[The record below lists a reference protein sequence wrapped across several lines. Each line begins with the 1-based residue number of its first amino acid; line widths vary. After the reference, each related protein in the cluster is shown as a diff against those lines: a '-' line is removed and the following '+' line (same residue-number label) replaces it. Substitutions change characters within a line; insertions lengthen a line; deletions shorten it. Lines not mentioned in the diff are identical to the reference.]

1 VRFLSQLFAPS
12 LLRALVGRTVAVAV
26 GALLVLAAVA
36 LYESNDL
43 IAKQF
48 EDEAN
53 IVAEAARVDILGQ
66 SKLMLAQASLIA
78 GLPTTRELT
87 EARDRASIEAFLLPQ
102 KSRLSVD
109 IMNIAD
115 LNGLYIGGGQDFEP
129 GESLNPELVI
139 AAVAASQQSWIIAD
153 EPGRGLVIR
162 AIWVIRGTVSRTGE
176 QENIGYVEL
185 GSFLGDEYLQTINTK
200 SDAQLALVWN
210 GKVRAS
216 TTPISADTTFPTVEQ
231 VDSAPGDVYFQNVTL
246 GDQSYYGIFQVVREG
261 AQRGNPPILAVM
273 LPLAGLEA
281 AQRTLLV
288 ILFVLAAGLIGL
300 VTFFAYRSAAT
311 MTRPLEELAAA
322 AQQIEAGDL
331 GVRIRQRSQHEI
343 GTLERAFDT
352 MARSL
357 NERERAQQEYLAEVR
372 TVNEVADAVVGVTD
386 RERIFAESLSR
397 MVALFHADGAS
408 IVIREDAPGAP
419 MGSGGRLIAPTT
431 IGVDAETAVML
442 ATRVLV
448 NPVYDPNQIQHLH
461 VPQSPLPHVAH
472 IPLSAR
478 GRAAGLLS
486 AYFKTP
492 REITDT
498 EARALRTI
506 ARLVSVAKENADLV
520 NELKD
525 NNLQLERANRLK
537 SEFLASVS
545 HELRTPMNAII
556 GYTKLML
563 DGLDGDLTE
572 QQTADLERVVQ
583 AADNLLGLI
592 NGLLDLAKI
601 EAGKMELNVEEVD
614 IPLVIDDV
622 IELIRPS
629 ADAKSLSLRADVAST
644 LPTAWA
650 DRARIRQVLVN
661 LMANAVKFTEH
672 GGVTIRATIV
682 DGWITI
688 AVVDTGVGIPPE
700 AQTYIFDEFR
710 QVDASTTRRYGGTGL
725 GLAISKRLIA
735 LHGGRIWVESNVGV
749 GSTFL
754 FTLPVRVRAA
764 ALAEGSLAGA
774 AARS

>member
-1 VRFLSQLFAPS
+1 MRLFSQLFSPS

-26 GALLVLAAVA
+26 GALVVLAAVA
-36 LYESNDL
+36 IYESNDL

-53 IVAEAARVDILGQ
+53 IVAQAAANDIQ
-66 SKLMLAQASLIA
+66 DQATLMLRQASLIA

-87 EARDRASIEAFLLPQ
+87 EGRDRASIEAFLLPQ
-102 KSRLSVD
+102 KSRLNVD
-109 IMNIAD
+109 FMNVSD
-115 LNGLYIGGGQDFEP
+115 LHGVLMGGAQDFVT
-129 GESLNPELVI
+129 GEKLNPELVI
-139 AAVAASQQSWIIAD
+139 AAEAQAQQSWILSD

-162 AIWVIRGTVSRTGE
+162 ALWVIRGKE
-176 QENIGYVEL
+176 QENIGYVEV
-185 GSFLGDEYLQTINTK
+185 GYALGDGYLKSINTK
-200 SDAQLALVWN
+200 SDAQLALIWN

-216 TTPISADTTFPTVEQ
+216 TRSISEDTPFPTVEQ
-231 VDSAPGDVYFQNVTL
+231 VDAAPRDVYFQNVKL
-246 GDQSYYGIFQVVREG
+246 GEANYYGIFQVVR

-273 LPLAGLEA
+273 LPLAGLET

-300 VTFFAYRSAAT
+300 VTFFAYRSATA
-311 MTRPLEELAAA
+311 MTKPLEDLAAA
-322 AQQIEAGDL
+322 AQKIEAGDL
-331 GVRIRQRSQHEI
+331 GVRIRQRSHHEI

-357 NERERAQQEYLAEVR
+357 SERERAQQEYMAEVR

-397 MVALFHADGAS
+397 MVALFRADGAS

-419 MGSGGRLIAPTT
+419 AGSGGRLIAPTT
-431 IGVDAETAVML
+431 IGVDSETAVML

-461 VPQSPLPHVAH
+461 VPSAPMPYIAH

-486 AYFKTP
+486 AYFKAP

-601 EAGKMELNVEEVD
+601 EAGKMELNIEEVD

-622 IELIRPS
+622 IELIRAS
-629 ADAKSLSLRADVAST
+629 ADAKGLTLRADVAST
-644 LPTAWA
+644 LPSAWA

-672 GGVTIRATIV
+672 GGVTMRATIV
-682 DGWITI
+682 DGWITV
-688 AVVDTGVGIPPE
+688 AVADTGVGIPPE

-735 LHGGRIWVESNVGV
+735 LHGGRIWVESTVGV

-764 ALAEGSLAGA
+764 ALTEGPLTGA

>member
-1 VRFLSQLFAPS
+1 MRFVSQLFAPS

-26 GALLVLAAVA
+26 GALVVLAAIA

-43 IAKQF
+43 ITKQF
-48 EDEAN
+48 EEEAT
-53 IVAEAARVDILGQ
+53 IVAQAAANDIEGQ
-66 SKLMLAQASLIA
+66 STLLVRQASLLA
-78 GLPTTRELT
+78 GLPTIRELA
-87 EARDRASIEAFLLPQ
+87 EDRDRSALDAFLLPQ
-102 KSRLSVD
+102 KSRLLVD
-109 IMNIAD
+109 FMNVAD
-115 LNGLYIGGGQDFEP
+115 LNGVLIGGAQDFKP
-129 GESLNPELVI
+129 GDMLKPDLVQLVQARAQSSWSLY
-139 AAVAASQQSWIIAD
+139 D
-153 EPGRGLVIR
+153 EPQGIVIR
-162 AIWVIRGTVSRTGE
+162 AIYVIRGKDQDPIAYMEV
-176 QENIGYVEL
+176 
-185 GSFLGDEYLQTINTK
+185 GSVLGDSYLKTINTK

-210 GKVRAS
+210 GKVRAA
-216 TTPISADTTFPTVEQ
+216 TATIPQSAVFPSVEQ
-231 VDSAPGDVYFQNVTL
+231 VDNAVGDVYVQDVNI
-246 GDQSYYGIFQVVREG
+246 GDRSYYGIFQVVRSQVTKPG
-261 AQRGNPPILAVM
+261 VLAVL
-273 LPLAGLEA
+273 LPLDALA
-281 AQRTLLV
+281 NAQRTLLL
-288 ILFVLAAGLIGL
+288 ILFVLAAGLIAL
-300 VTFFAYRSAAT
+300 VTFFAYRSATA
-311 MTRPLEELAAA
+311 MTKPLEDLAAA

-357 NERERAQQEYLAEVR
+357 SERERAQQEYLAEVR

-419 MGSGGRLIAPTT
+419 TGSGGRLVAPTI
-431 IGVDAETAVML
+431 IGVDADTAVML

-461 VPQSPLPHVAH
+461 VAQSPMPYVAH

-486 AYFKTP
+486 AYFKAP

-498 EARALRTI
+498 EARAMRTI

-572 QQTADLERVVQ
+572 QQNADLERVVQ

-601 EAGKMELNVEEVD
+601 EAGKMELSIEEVD
-614 IPLVIDDV
+614 VPLVIDDV
-622 IELIRPS
+622 IELVRPS
-629 ADAKSLSLRADVAST
+629 ADAKSLSLRAEIASA
-644 LPTAWA
+644 LPAAWA
-650 DRARIRQVLVN
+650 DRSRIRQVLVN

-672 GGVTIRATIV
+672 GGVTIRASMV
-682 DGWITI
+682 DGWITV
-688 AVVDTGVGIPPE
+688 AVADTGVGIPPE

-735 LHGGRIWVESNVGV
+735 LHGGRIWVDSSVGI

-764 ALAEGSLAGA
+764 ALVESGLSA
-774 AARS
+774 AVARP

>member
-1 VRFLSQLFAPS
+1 MRLFSQLFSPS

-26 GALLVLAAVA
+26 GALVVLAAVA
-36 LYESNDL
+36 IYESNDL

-53 IVAEAARVDILGQ
+53 IVAQAAANDIQ
-66 SKLMLAQASLIA
+66 DQANLMLRQASLIA

-87 EARDRASIEAFLLPQ
+87 EGRDRSQIEAFLLPQ
-102 KSRLSVD
+102 KSRLNVD
-109 IMNIAD
+109 FMNVSD
-115 LNGLYIGGGQDFEP
+115 LNGVLMGGAQDFVT
-129 GESLNPELVI
+129 GETLNPELVI
-139 AAVAASQQSWIIAD
+139 AAKAQAQQSWILSD

-162 AIWVIRGTVSRTGE
+162 AIWVIRGKE
-176 QENIGYVEL
+176 QENIGYVEV
-185 GSFLGDEYLQTINTK
+185 GYGLGDGYLKSINTK
-200 SDAQLALVWN
+200 SDAQLALIWN

-216 TTPISADTTFPTVEQ
+216 TSPIAADTPFPTVEQ
-231 VDSAPGDVYFQNVTL
+231 VDAAPRDTYFQNVKL
-246 GDQSYYGIFQVVREG
+246 GEANYYGIFQVVR

-273 LPLAGLEA
+273 LPLAGLES

-300 VTFFAYRSAAT
+300 VTFFAYRSATA
-311 MTRPLEELAAA
+311 MTKPLEELAAA

-331 GVRIRQRSQHEI
+331 GVRIRQRSHHEI

-357 NERERAQQEYLAEVR
+357 SERERAQQEYLAEVR
-372 TVNEVADAVVGVTD
+372 TVNEVADAVV
-386 RERIFAESLSR
+386 
-397 MVALFHADGAS
+397 ALFHADGAS

-419 MGSGGRLIAPTT
+419 TGSGGRLIAPTT
-431 IGVDAETAVML
+431 IGVTADTAVML

-461 VPQSPLPHVAH
+461 VPQSPLPYIAH

-486 AYFKTP
+486 AYFKAP

-601 EAGKMELNVEEVD
+601 EAGKMELNIEEVD

-622 IELIRPS
+622 IELIRAG
-629 ADAKSLSLRADVAST
+629 ADAKGLSLRADVAST

-672 GGVTIRATIV
+672 GGVTVRATIV
-682 DGWITI
+682 DGWITV

-735 LHGGRIWVESNVGV
+735 LHGGRIWVESTVGA

-764 ALAEGSLAGA
+764 ALAEGPLTGA

>member
-1 VRFLSQLFAPS
+1 MRFLSQLFAPS

-66 SKLMLAQASLIA
+66 KDLMLRQASLIA
-78 GLPTTRELT
+78 GLPDTRELT
-87 EARDRASIEAFLLPQ
+87 QTRDRASIEAFLLPQ
-102 KSRLSVD
+102 KSRLNVD
-109 IMNIAD
+109 YMNIAD
-115 LNGLYIGGGQDFEP
+115 LQGVLIGGGQDFEP
-129 GESLNPELVI
+129 GQKLNVELV
-139 AAVAASQQSWIIAD
+139 VAAEAQAQQSWIISD

-162 AIWVIRGTVSRTGE
+162 AIWVIRGSE

-185 GSFLGDEYLQTINTK
+185 GSVLGDDYLKTINTK
-200 SDAQLALVWN
+200 SDAQLALVWS

-216 TTPISADTTFPTVEQ
+216 TTPISDDTTFPTVAQ
-231 VDSAPGDVYFQNVTL
+231 VDSAPRDVYFQDVTL

-273 LPLAGLEA
+273 LPLEGLESA
-281 AQRTLLV
+281 RLTLLV

-300 VTFFAYRSAAT
+300 VTFFAYRSATA
-311 MTRPLEELAAA
+311 MTKPLEELAAA

-357 NERERAQQEYLAEVR
+357 SERDRTQQEYLAEVR

-419 MGSGGRLIAPTT
+419 TGSGGRLIAPTT
-431 IGVDAETAVML
+431 IGVDANTAVML

-448 NPVYDPNQIQHLH
+448 NPVYEPNQIQHLH
-461 VPQSPLPHVAH
+461 VPQSPMPYVAH

-486 AYFKTP
+486 AYFKAP

-572 QQTADLERVVQ
+572 QQTADLECVVQ

-592 NGLLDLAKI
+592 NGLFDLAKI
-601 EAGKMELNVEEVD
+601 EAGKMELNIEEVD

-622 IELIRPS
+622 IELIRAS
-629 ADAKSLSLRADVAST
+629 ADAKSLTLRAEVAGA

-661 LMANAVKFTEH
+661 LLANAVKFTEQ
-672 GGVTIRATIV
+672 GGVTIRATVV

-710 QVDASTTRRYGGTGL
+710 QVDASTTRRHGGTGL

-735 LHGGRIWVESNVGV
+735 LHGGRIWVDSSVGV
-749 GSTFL
+749 GSSFL

-764 ALAEGSLAGA
+764 ALTDGGLAGA

>member
-1 VRFLSQLFAPS
+1 MRFFSQLFAPS

-26 GALLVLAAVA
+26 GALVVLAAVA

-48 EDEAN
+48 EDEAT
-53 IVAEAARVDILGQ
+53 IVAQAAANGIEGQ
-66 SKLMLAQASLIA
+66 STLLVRQASLLA
-78 GLPTTRELT
+78 GLPTIRDLT
-87 EARDRASIEAFLLPQ
+87 EANDRDALDAFLLPQ
-102 KSRLSVD
+102 KSRLLVD
-109 IMNIAD
+109 FMDVAD
-115 LNGLYIGGGQDFEP
+115 LDGKLIGGAQDFKP
-129 GESLNPELVI
+129 GDTLKPDLLQLVQ
-139 AAVAASQQSWIIAD
+139 ARAQQSWSLSD
-153 EPGRGLVIR
+153 EPQGIVIR
-162 AIWVIRGTVSRTGE
+162 AIYVIRGKD
-176 QENIGYVEL
+176 QEPIGYMEVASIL
-185 GSFLGDEYLQTINTK
+185 DNSYLKSINTK
-200 SDAQLALVWN
+200 SDAQLALIWN
-210 GKVRAS
+210 GTVRAS
-216 TTPISADTTFPTVEQ
+216 TTTIPESVVFPSVEQ
-231 VDSAPGDVYFQNVTL
+231 VDNAVGDVFIQDVTL
-246 GDQSYYGIFQVVREG
+246 SGHDYYGIFQVVRSQVAKPG
-261 AQRGNPPILAVM
+261 VLAVL
-273 LPLAGLEA
+273 LPLDALA
-281 AQRTLLV
+281 ASQRTLLL
-288 ILFVLAAGLIGL
+288 ILFVLAASLIAL
-300 VTFFAYRSAAT
+300 VTFFAYRSATA
-311 MTRPLEELAAA
+311 MTRPLEDLAAA

-331 GVRIRQRSQHEI
+331 GVRIRRRSQHEI

-357 NERERAQQEYLAEVR
+357 SERDRAQQEYMAEVR

-419 MGSGGRLIAPTT
+419 LGSGGRLIAPTT
-431 IGVDAETAVML
+431 IGVTADTAVML

-486 AYFKTP
+486 AYFKAP

-583 AADNLLGLI
+583 AADNLLSLI

-614 IPLVIDDV
+614 VPLVIDDV
-622 IELIRPS
+622 IELMRAS
-629 ADAKSLSLRADVAST
+629 ADAKALTLRADIAST

-661 LMANAVKFTEH
+661 LVANAVKFTEH
-672 GGVTIRATIV
+672 GGVTIRATVV
-682 DGWITI
+682 DGWITL

-735 LHGGRIWVESNVGV
+735 LHGGRIWVDSTIGV
-749 GSTFL
+749 GSSFL

-764 ALAEGSLAGA
+764 ALAEGGLTGA

>member
-1 VRFLSQLFAPS
+1 MRLFSQLFSPS

-26 GALLVLAAVA
+26 GALVLLAAVA

-43 IAKQF
+43 ITKQF
-48 EDEAN
+48 DDEAN
-53 IVAEAARVDILGQ
+53 IVAQAAASEVQDQ
-66 SKLMLAQASLIA
+66 ANQMLRQASLIA

-87 EARDRASIEAFLLPQ
+87 EAGDRASIEAFLLPQ
-102 KSRLSVD
+102 KSRLNVD
-109 IMNIAD
+109 FMNVSD
-115 LNGLYIGGGQDFEP
+115 LHGVLLGGAQDFVT
-129 GESLNPELVI
+129 GEKLNPELVI
-139 AAVAASQQSWIIAD
+139 AAEAQAQQSWILSD

-162 AIWVIRGTVSRTGE
+162 AIWVIRGKE
-176 QENIGYVEL
+176 QENIGYVEV
-185 GSFLGDEYLQTINTK
+185 GYGLGDAYLKSINTK
-200 SDAQLALVWN
+200 SDAQLALIWN

-216 TTPISADTTFPTVEQ
+216 TTPIGAETTFPTVEQ
-231 VDSAPGDVYFQNVTL
+231 VDAAPGDVYAENVRL
-246 GDQSYYGIFQVVREG
+246 GEANYYGIFQVVR

-273 LPLAGLEA
+273 LPLASIES
-281 AQRTLLV
+281 AQRTLLA
-288 ILFVLAAGLIGL
+288 ILLVLAAGLIGL
-300 VTFFAYRSAAT
+300 VTFFAYRSATA
-311 MTRPLEELAAA
+311 MTKPLEELAAA

-331 GVRIRQRSQHEI
+331 GVRIRQRSHHEI

-357 NERERAQQEYLAEVR
+357 SERERAQQEYLAEVR

-419 MGSGGRLIAPTT
+419 TGSGGRLIAPTT
-431 IGVDAETAVML
+431 IGVTADTAVML

-461 VPQSPLPHVAH
+461 VPQSPLPYVAH

-486 AYFKTP
+486 AYFKTK

-520 NELKD
+520 NELRD

-601 EAGKMELNVEEVD
+601 EAGKMELNIEEVD

-622 IELIRPS
+622 IELMRAS

-682 DGWITI
+682 DGWITV

-735 LHGGRIWVESNVGV
+735 LHGGRIWAESTVGV

-764 ALAEGSLAGA
+764 ALPEGGLTGA

>member
-1 VRFLSQLFAPS
+1 
-12 LLRALVGRTVAVAV
+12 
-26 GALLVLAAVA
+26 
-36 LYESNDL
+36 
-43 IAKQF
+43 
-48 EDEAN
+48 
-53 IVAEAARVDILGQ
+53 
-66 SKLMLAQASLIA
+66 
-78 GLPTTRELT
+78 
-87 EARDRASIEAFLLPQ
+87 
-102 KSRLSVD
+102 
-109 IMNIAD
+109 
-115 LNGLYIGGGQDFEP
+115 
-129 GESLNPELVI
+129 
-139 AAVAASQQSWIIAD
+139 
-153 EPGRGLVIR
+153 
-162 AIWVIRGTVSRTGE
+162 
-176 QENIGYVEL
+176 
-185 GSFLGDEYLQTINTK
+185 
-200 SDAQLALVWN
+200 
-210 GKVRAS
+210 
-216 TTPISADTTFPTVEQ
+216 
-231 VDSAPGDVYFQNVTL
+231 
-246 GDQSYYGIFQVVREG
+246 
-261 AQRGNPPILAVM
+261 
-273 LPLAGLEA
+273 
-281 AQRTLLV
+281 QRTLLV

-300 VTFFAYRSAAT
+300 VTFFAYRSAAV
-311 MTRPLEELAAA
+311 MTRPLQDLAAA

-357 NERERAQQEYLAEVR
+357 SERERAQQEYLAEVR

-408 IVIREDAPGAP
+408 IVIREDAPGSP
-419 MGSGGRLIAPTT
+419 TGSGGRLIAPTT

-442 ATRVLV
+442 AARVLV

-486 AYFKTP
+486 AYFKAP

-601 EAGKMELNVEEVD
+601 EAGKMELNAEEVD

-622 IELIRPS
+622 IELMRAG

-661 LMANAVKFTEH
+661 LVANAVKFTEH

-735 LHGGRIWVESNVGV
+735 LHGGRIWVESTVGV

-764 ALAEGSLAGA
+764 ARPEGNLAGT

>member
-1 VRFLSQLFAPS
+1 MRLFSQLFSPS

-26 GALLVLAAVA
+26 GALVVLAAVA
-36 LYESNDL
+36 IYESQDL

-53 IVAEAARVDILGQ
+53 IVAQAAANDIQ
-66 SKLMLAQASLIA
+66 DQANLMLRQASLIA
-78 GLPTTRELT
+78 GLQKTTDVTL
-87 EARDRASIEAFLLPQ
+87 ARDRSQIEAFLLPQ
-102 KSRLSVD
+102 KSRLNVD
-109 IMNIAD
+109 FMNVSD
-115 LNGLYIGGGQDFEP
+115 LHGVLLGGAQDFVT
-129 GESLNPELVI
+129 GGKLHPELVI
-139 AAVAASQQSWIIAD
+139 AAEAQAQQSWIISD
-153 EPGRGLVIR
+153 EAGRGLVIR
-162 AIWVIRGTVSRTGE
+162 AIWVIRGRE
-176 QENIGYVEL
+176 QENIGYVEV
-185 GSFLGDEYLQTINTK
+185 GYALGDSYLKSINTK
-200 SDAQLALVWN
+200 SDAQLALIWN
-210 GKVRAS
+210 GKVRAE
-216 TTPISADTTFPTVEQ
+216 TTPIAEDTVFPTVQQ
-231 VDSAPGDVYFQNVTL
+231 VDAAPRDVYAQDVKL
-246 GDQSYYGIFQVVREG
+246 GDQNYHGIFQVVR

-273 LPLAGLEA
+273 LPLAGLES
-281 AQRTLLV
+281 AQRTLIL

-300 VTFFAYRSAAT
+300 VTFFAYRSAAA
-311 MTRPLEELAAA
+311 MTKPLEELAAA

-331 GVRIRQRSQHEI
+331 GVRIRQRSHHEI

-357 NERERAQQEYLAEVR
+357 SERDRAQQEYMAEVR

-419 MGSGGRLIAPTT
+419 LGSGGRLIAPTT
-431 IGVDAETAVML
+431 IGVTADTAVML

-486 AYFKTP
+486 AYFKAP

-601 EAGKMELNVEEVD
+601 EAGKMELNIEEVD

-622 IELIRPS
+622 IELIRAS

-682 DGWITI
+682 DGWITV

-735 LHGGRIWVESNVGV
+735 LHGGRIWVESTVGV

-764 ALAEGSLAGA
+764 ALTEGPLTGV

>member
-1 VRFLSQLFAPS
+1 VRFFSQLFAPS

-26 GALLVLAAVA
+26 GALVVLAAVA

-48 EDEAN
+48 EDEAT
-53 IVAEAARVDILGQ
+53 IVAQAAANGIEGQ
-66 SKLMLAQASLIA
+66 STLLVRQASLLA
-78 GLPTTRELT
+78 GLPTIRDLT
-87 EARDRASIEAFLLPQ
+87 EANDRDALDAFLLPQ
-102 KSRLSVD
+102 KSRLLVD
-109 IMNIAD
+109 FMDVAD
-115 LNGLYIGGGQDFEP
+115 LDGKLIGGAQDFKP
-129 GESLNPELVI
+129 GDTLKPDLLQLVQ
-139 AAVAASQQSWIIAD
+139 ARAQQSWSLSD
-153 EPGRGLVIR
+153 EPQGIVIR
-162 AIWVIRGTVSRTGE
+162 AIYVIRGKD
-176 QENIGYVEL
+176 QEPIGYMEVASIL
-185 GSFLGDEYLQTINTK
+185 DNSYLKSINTK
-200 SDAQLALVWN
+200 SDAQLALIWN
-210 GKVRAS
+210 GTVRAS
-216 TTPISADTTFPTVEQ
+216 TTTIPESVVFPSVEQ
-231 VDSAPGDVYFQNVTL
+231 VDNAVGDVFIQDVTL
-246 GDQSYYGIFQVVREG
+246 SGHDYYGIFQVVRSQVAKPG
-261 AQRGNPPILAVM
+261 VLAVL
-273 LPLAGLEA
+273 LPLDALA
-281 AQRTLLV
+281 ASQRTLLL
-288 ILFVLAAGLIGL
+288 ILFVLAASLIAL
-300 VTFFAYRSAAT
+300 VTFFAYRSATA
-311 MTRPLEELAAA
+311 MTRPLEDLAAA

-331 GVRIRQRSQHEI
+331 GVRIRRRSQHEI

-357 NERERAQQEYLAEVR
+357 SERDRAQQEYMAEVR

-419 MGSGGRLIAPTT
+419 LGSGGRLIAPTT
-431 IGVDAETAVML
+431 IGVTADTAVML

-486 AYFKTP
+486 AYFKAP

-583 AADNLLGLI
+583 AADNLLSLI

-614 IPLVIDDV
+614 VPLVIDDV
-622 IELIRPS
+622 IELMRAS
-629 ADAKSLSLRADVAST
+629 ADAKALTLRADIAST

-661 LMANAVKFTEH
+661 LVANAVKFTEH
-672 GGVTIRATIV
+672 GGVTIRATVV
-682 DGWITI
+682 DGWITL

-735 LHGGRIWVESNVGV
+735 LHGGRIWVDSTIGV
-749 GSTFL
+749 GSSFL

-764 ALAEGSLAGA
+764 ALAEGGLTGA

>member
-1 VRFLSQLFAPS
+1 MRFFTQLFAPS
-12 LLRALVGRTVAVAV
+12 LLRALVGRTVAVAI
-26 GALLVLAAVA
+26 GALVVLAAVA
-36 LYESNDL
+36 LYESNEL
-43 IAKQF
+43 VTRQF

-53 IVAEAARVDILGQ
+53 VVAVAAKNDIQDQKDLALKAAQLMAGLDTTRALAEAKDRQ
-66 SKLMLAQASLIA
+66 SL
-78 GLPTTRELT
+78 
-87 EARDRASIEAFLLPQ
+87 EAFLLPQ
-102 KSRLSVD
+102 KSRLRVDFMSVSD
-109 IMNIAD
+109 IDGHLIA
-115 LNGLYIGGGQDFEP
+115 GAQDFVP
-129 GESLNPELVI
+129 GETLLPQILTD
-139 AAVAASQQSWIIAD
+139 ALAGAQQSWVLTD
-153 EPGRGLVIR
+153 EPAHGLVIR
-162 AIWVIRGTVSRTGE
+162 AIWEIRSNKDGEKIGFLEVGT
-176 QENIGYVEL
+176 IL
-185 GSFLGDEYLQTINTK
+185 GNDYLKAINTK
-200 SDAQLALVWN
+200 SDAQIALIWN
-210 GKVRAS
+210 GKVRAY
-216 TTPISADTTFPTVEQ
+216 TTEIPDGVAFPTLEQ
-231 VDSAPGDVYFQNVTL
+231 VDGAPGDVVAQDVKIGERNF
-246 GDQSYYGIFQVVREG
+246 YGIFRVIG
-261 AQRGNPPILAVM
+261 QRATLGVLAVL
-273 LPLAGLEA
+273 LPVDALNNS
-281 AQRTLLV
+281 QRALLV
-288 ILFVLAAGLIGL
+288 IMFVLAAGLIGL
-300 VTFFAYRSAAT
+300 VTFFAYRSATA
-311 MTRPLEELAAA
+311 MTKPLEDLAAA

-331 GVRIRQRSQHEI
+331 GVRIRQRSHHEI

-357 NERERAQQEYLAEVR
+357 SERQRAQEEYMAEVR

-431 IGVDAETAVML
+431 IGVTADTAVML

-461 VPQSPLPHVAH
+461 VPQTPLPYVAH

-486 AYFKTP
+486 AYFKGP

-601 EAGKMELNVEEVD
+601 EAGKMELNIEEVD

-622 IELIRPS
+622 IELMRAH
-629 ADAKSLSLRADVAST
+629 ADAKSLTLRADVAIS
-644 LPTAWA
+644 LPAAWA

-672 GGVTIRATIV
+672 GGVTVRATIV

-735 LHGGRIWVESNVGV
+735 LHGGRIWVESTVGA

-754 FTLPVRVRAA
+754 FTLPVRVRAT
-764 ALAEGSLAGA
+764 ALTEGPLTGA

>member
-1 VRFLSQLFAPS
+1 MRLFAQLFSPS

-26 GALLVLAAVA
+26 AALVVLAAVA

-48 EDEAN
+48 QDEAE
-53 IVAEAARVDILGQ
+53 IVATAAHNDIQ
-66 SKLMLAQASLIA
+66 EQASLMLRSASLIA
-78 GLPTTRELT
+78 GLPTTREFT
-87 EARDRASIEAFLLPQ
+87 QTRDRAALEAFLLPQ
-102 KSRLSVD
+102 KSRLSPGGASGNVD
-109 IMNIAD
+109 YMNVAD
-115 LNGLYIGGGQDFEP
+115 LDGVLIAGAQDFRP
-129 GESLNPELVI
+129 GETLHPELV
-139 AAVAASQQSWIIAD
+139 VAAKASSQQSWVLSD
-153 EPGRGLVIR
+153 EPGGLVIR
-162 AIWVIRGTVSRTGE
+162 AIWEIRGSDQDR
-176 QENIGYVEL
+176 IGYLEV
-185 GSFLGDEYLQTINTK
+185 GGILGDAYLKNINTK

-210 GKVRAS
+210 GSVRAS
-216 TTPISADTTFPTVEQ
+216 TTPLADDSSFPTVDQ
-231 VDSAPGDVYFQNVTL
+231 VESSPGDVSVKDVTIN
-246 GDQSYYGIFQVVREG
+246 GRNYYGIFQIVR
-261 AQRGNPPILAVM
+261 AQRASPGVLAVL
-273 LPLAGLEA
+273 LPLDDLAA

-288 ILFVLAAGLIGL
+288 ILFVLAAGLIAL
-300 VTFFAYRSAAT
+300 VTFFAYRSATA

-331 GVRIRQRSQHEI
+331 GVRVRQRSAHEI

-357 NERERAQQEYLAEVR
+357 SERERAQQEYLAEVR

-419 MGSGGRLIAPTT
+419 AGSGGRLIAPTT
-431 IGVDAETAVML
+431 VGVDAETAVML

-448 NPVYDPNQIQHLH
+448 NPVYDPNQIQHLSI
-461 VPQSPLPHVAH
+461 PNSPMPHVAH

-563 DGLDGDLTE
+563 DGLDGELTE

-614 IPLVIDDV
+614 LSLVIDDV

-629 ADAKSLSLRADVAST
+629 AETKALSLRTEIAGS

-672 GGVTIRATIV
+672 GGVTIRASIV

-735 LHGGRIWVESNVGV
+735 LHGGRIWVDSSVGV

-764 ALAEGSLAGA
+764 APADGGLAAA

>member
-1 VRFLSQLFAPS
+1 MAVA
-12 LLRALVGRTVAVAV
+12 ALV
-26 GALLVLAAVA
+26 LLAAVA
-36 LYESNDL
+36 LYESNEL
-43 IAKQF
+43 ITDQF
-48 EDEAN
+48 EDEAS
-53 IVAEAARVDILGQ
+53 IVAQTAAKDVDNQ
-66 SKLMLAQASLIA
+66 SVLMLRAASLLA
-78 GLPTTRELT
+78 GIPTIRDLTVEGDREALT
-87 EARDRASIEAFLLPQ
+87 AFLLQQ
-102 KSRLSVD
+102 KSRLNVD
-109 IMNIAD
+109 IMNVAD
-115 LNGLYIGGGQDFEP
+115 VNGLLIAGGQDFEK
-129 GESLNPELVI
+129 GQSLLPELITLVN
-139 AAVAASQQSWIIAD
+139 AGATQSWVLHD
-153 EPGRGLVIR
+153 EPGTGLQIR
-162 AIWVIRGTVSRTGE
+162 AMYIIRGDD
-176 QENIGYVEL
+176 QEPVGYMEV
-185 GSFLGDEYLQTINTK
+185 GSLLGDAYLSGINTK
-200 SDAQLALVWN
+200 SDAHIALIWN
-210 GKVRAS
+210 GRVRAS
-216 TTPISADTTFPTVEQ
+216 TTMFAEGAVLPSVEQ
-231 VDSAPGDVYFQNVTL
+231 VDSAPNDLLVQHVTL
-246 GDQSYYGIFQVVREG
+246 GDREYYGIFQVMRS
-261 AQRGNPPILAVM
+261 QRANPGVLAVM
-273 LPLAGLEA
+273 LPTEGVAA
-281 AQRTLLV
+281 AQRTLLL
-288 ILFVLAAGLIGL
+288 ILFVLSAGLIAL
-300 VTFFAYRSAAT
+300 ITFFAYRSATA
-311 MTRPLEELAAA
+311 MTKPLAELAAA

-357 NERERAQQEYLAEVR
+357 SERERAQQEYLAEVR

-397 MVALFHADGAS
+397 MVALFHADGGS

-419 MGSGGRLIAPTT
+419 VGSGGRLVAPTT
-431 IGVDAETAVML
+431 IGVDADTAVML

-448 NPVYDPNQIQHLH
+448 NPVFDPNQIQHLH
-461 VPQSPLPHVAH
+461 IPQSRIPHVAH
-472 IPLSAR
+472 IALSAR

-486 AYFKTP
+486 AYFKAP
-492 REITDT
+492 RQITDT

-601 EAGKMELNVEEVD
+601 EAGKMEMNIEEVD
-614 IPLVIDDV
+614 IPIVINDV
-622 IELIRPS
+622 IELMHAS
-629 ADAKSLSLRADVAST
+629 ADSKSLSLRADVAET
-644 LPTAWA
+644 LPAAWA

-661 LMANAVKFTEH
+661 LLANAVKFTEH

-688 AVVDTGVGIPPE
+688 AVIDTGVGIPPE

-735 LHGGRIWVESNVGV
+735 LHGGRIWVESTMGV

-754 FTLPVRVRAA
+754 FTLPVRVRPA
-764 ALAEGSLAGA
+764 ALPDGA
-774 AARS
+774 LSGVGVRS

>member
-1 VRFLSQLFAPS
+1 VGFLNQLFAPS

-26 GALLVLAAVA
+26 GALVVLAAIA

-43 IAKQF
+43 ITKQF
-48 EDEAN
+48 EDEATV
-53 IVAEAARVDILGQ
+53 VAQAAANDITDQ
-66 SKLMLAQASLIA
+66 SSLLVRQASLLA
-78 GLPTTRELT
+78 GLPTIRELT
-87 EARDRASIEAFLLPQ
+87 EANDRGSLEAFLLPQ
-102 KSRLSVD
+102 KSRLLVD
-109 IMNIAD
+109 IMNVSDI
-115 LNGLYIGGGQDFEP
+115 NGVYLGGAQDFKP
-129 GESLNPELVI
+129 GETLKPDLMQLVQ
-139 AAVAASQQSWIIAD
+139 ARAQQSWSLYD
-153 EPGRGLVIR
+153 EPQGIVIR
-162 AIWVIRGTVSRTGE
+162 AIYMIRGKD
-176 QENIGYVEL
+176 QEPIGYMEVGAVL
-185 GSFLGDEYLQTINTK
+185 GNAYLKAINAK
-200 SDAQLALVWN
+200 QGDAQLALVWN

-216 TTPISADTTFPTVEQ
+216 TTTIPEDVVFPTVDQ
-231 VDSAPGDVYFQNVTL
+231 VDSATGDVVVQDVSL
-246 GDQSYYGIFQVVREG
+246 ADRSYYGIFQVVRSQAAKPG
-261 AQRGNPPILAVM
+261 VLAVL
-273 LPLAGLEA
+273 LPLEALAG

-288 ILFVLAAGLIGL
+288 ILFVLAAGLIAL
-300 VTFFAYRSAAT
+300 VTFFAYRSATA
-311 MTRPLEELAAA
+311 MTKPLEELAAA

-357 NERERAQQEYLAEVR
+357 SERERSQQEYLAEVR

-408 IVIREDAPGAP
+408 IVIREDAPGSP
-419 MGSGGRLIAPTT
+419 TGSGGRLIAPTT
-431 IGVDAETAVML
+431 IGVDADTAVML

-448 NPVYDPNQIQHLH
+448 NPVFDPNQIQHLH
-461 VPQSPLPHVAH
+461 VAQSPLPYVAH

-486 AYFKTP
+486 AYFKAP

-601 EAGKMELNVEEVD
+601 EAGKMELNVEEID
-614 IPLVIDDV
+614 IPLVMEDV

-629 ADAKSLSLRADVAST
+629 ADAKSLTLRAEVVGT

-672 GGVTIRATIV
+672 GGVTIRASVV
-682 DGWITI
+682 DGWITL

-735 LHGGRIWVESNVGV
+735 LHGGRIWVDSSVGV
-749 GSTFL
+749 GSSFL

-764 ALAEGSLAGA
+764 AVAEGGLTGA

>member
-1 VRFLSQLFAPS
+1 MRLFAQLFAPS

-26 GALLVLAAVA
+26 GALMVLAAVA

-43 IAKQF
+43 VAKQF
-48 EDEAN
+48 EEEAS
-53 IVAEAARVDILGQ
+53 IVSRAAHNDIQ
-66 SKLMLAQASLIA
+66 DQASLMLRAAQLIA

-87 EARDRASIEAFLLPQ
+87 EARNRAGLEAFLLPQ
-102 KSRLSVD
+102 KSRLNVNF
-109 IMNIAD
+109 MNIAD
-115 LNGLYIGGGQDFEP
+115 LDGVLIAGAQDFTP
-129 GESLNPELVI
+129 GEKLHPELV
-139 AAVAASQQSWIIAD
+139 VAAKASSQQSWVLSD
-153 EPGRGLVIR
+153 EPEGLVIR
-162 AIWVIRGTVSRTGE
+162 AIWEIRGEER
-176 QENIGYVEL
+176 IGYMEVGGIL
-185 GSFLGDEYLQTINTK
+185 GNDYLKSINTK
-200 SDAQLALVWN
+200 SDAQLALIWN
-210 GKVRAS
+210 GNVRAS
-216 TTPISADTTFPTVEQ
+216 TTEIPGDTSFPTVEQ
-231 VDSAPGDVYFQNVTL
+231 VESSPGDVFVKDVTL
-246 GDQSYYGIFQVVREG
+246 GGRSYYGIFEIVR
-261 AQRGNPPILAVM
+261 AQRANPGVLVVL
-273 LPLAGLEA
+273 LPLDSLAA

-288 ILFVLAAGLIGL
+288 ILFVLAAGLIAL
-300 VTFFAYRSAAT
+300 VTFFAYRSATA

-331 GVRIRQRSQHEI
+331 GVRVRHRSAHEI

-357 NERERAQQEYLAEVR
+357 SERERAQQEYLAEVR

-419 MGSGGRLIAPTT
+419 PGSGGRLTAPTT

-448 NPVYDPNQIQHLH
+448 NPVYDPNQIQHLYL
-461 VPQSPLPHVAH
+461 PQSTMPHVAH

-486 AYFKTP
+486 AYFKTK

-601 EAGKMELNVEEVD
+601 EAGKMELSVEEVD
-614 IPLVIDDV
+614 VPLVIDDV
-622 IELIRPS
+622 IELMRPQ
-629 ADAKSLSLRADVAST
+629 ADAKSLSMRAEVAGN
-644 LPTAWA
+644 LPAAWA
-650 DRARIRQVLVN
+650 DRARMRQVLVN
-661 LMANAVKFTEH
+661 LVANAVKFTEH
-672 GGVTIRATIV
+672 GGVTVRASVV

-735 LHGGRIWVESNVGV
+735 LHGGRIWVDSTVGV

-754 FTLPVRVRAA
+754 FTLPVRVRATALTDGGLTGVA
-764 ALAEGSLAGA
+764 AG
-774 AARS
+774 RS